1 MSDPD
6 TGSARSAEGVQEN
19 GAAARLSIVR
29 VGEIATGRAGDK
41 GNVLDL
47 TLVARDDAAYA
58 LLSAALSAAAVRVA
72 LNRVVP
78 GPVQRYEVPGLRAL
92 KYVAPEALTG
102 GVYASLRPGLHW
114 QKAAIWLL
122 LDLEIDSA
130 TALVQVPEVPQI
142 SVLP

>member
-1 MSDPD
+1 M
-6 TGSARSAEGVQEN
+6 
-19 GAAARLSIVR
+19 R
-29 VGEIATGRAGDK
+29 VGELATGRAGDK

-58 LLSAALSAAAVRVA
+58 LLERALGTEAVRQA

-78 GPVQRYEVPGLRAL
+78 GPVQRYEIPGLRAL
-92 KYVAPEALTG
+92 KYVLPQALAG

-122 LDLEIDSA
+122 LDLDIDENSQQLR
-130 TALVQVPEVPQI
+130 TPQ
-142 SVLP
+142 